1 MTPDK
6 ITTQVFICVILALTA
21 TFIKSA
27 QYFTEKTSNLIL
39 FAVLAY
45 AILLLILCVREMLK
59 AGRSWKDGK

>member
-6 ITTQVFICVILALTA
+6 ITLQVAICAILAFAA
-21 TFIKSA
+21 TFIKHS
-27 QYFTEKTSNLIL
+27 QVFTEKTSNLIL

-59 AGRSWKDGK
+59 AGRSWKDEQ